1 MIELSGCGIVPGV
14 TRAQA
19 VDSDR
24 ELPPEADAVVIGGG
38 LLGVISALNLSERGV
53 STVLCEKG
61 VVAGEASGRAAGML
75 YGLTMAA
82 AAGEA
87 LADMVTGEA
96 PKFDI
101 SPYRYERFADGSGF
115 VFHP

>member
-1 MIELSGCGIVPGV
+1 MINFRGCGIVPGV

-19 VDSDR
+19 VESDR

-38 LLGVISALNLSERGV
+38 
-53 STVLCEKG
+53 
-61 VVAGEASGRAAGML
+61 ML

-82 AAGEA
+82 GAGEA
-87 LADMVTGEA
+87 RADMVTGEA

-101 SPYRYERFADGSGF
+101 SPYRYERFTDGSEF